1 MFLACGH
8 HFDLQILDKIL
19 DIAKLYQVDA
29 TGRITKVKLAP
40 MEQLAS
46 INLSCPSCGQDCK
59 DLRRYAL
66 SHQLSVLES
75 NIDQMCAKFASK
87 LNAMLHSMYKTKTEL
102 DRSFGTFVKALRPG
116 PLTGR
121 TNQDLVTTRGN
132 AMAEVQ
138 SDITGYRGMSQLII
152 FIYTLANTS

>member
-8 HFDLQILDKIL
+8 HFDLQTLDKIL
-19 DIAKLYQVDA
+19 DIAKLYQVDE
-29 TGRITKVKLAP
+29 TGRITKVSLAP
-40 MEQLAS
+40 MEQLAT
-46 INLSCPSCGQDCK
+46 INLSCPSCGQGCK

-66 SHQLSVLES
+66 SHRLSVLEG
-75 NIDQMCAKFASK
+75 NIDRMCAKFDSK
-87 LNAMLHSMYKTKTEL
+87 LNAMLHLVYKTKAEL

-138 SDITGYRGMSQLII
+138 SDISSYRGMSQLMDSI
-152 FIYTLANTS
+152 SSG